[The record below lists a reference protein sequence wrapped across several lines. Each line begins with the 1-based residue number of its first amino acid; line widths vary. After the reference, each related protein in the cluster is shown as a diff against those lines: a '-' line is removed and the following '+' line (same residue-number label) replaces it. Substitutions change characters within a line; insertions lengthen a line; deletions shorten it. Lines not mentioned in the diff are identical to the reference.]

1 MILGL
6 ESSRY
11 AGDTETGLLLV
22 MVFLLS
28 FCMQVCD
35 SLSMR
40 PFILHSI
47 PKVYSSIHPSV
58 FKIQLRDLP
67 RLLCKTALFSKSL
80 HCRCTM
86 SLLMLM
92 HFWIL
97 TGTAWRA
104 LKNRALLRWTQML
117 QVSLNWN
124 ALHASLH
131 ILYWGL
137 CEMHSTMSNAQFRHQ
152 TAGQESRRSVGNK
165 FCLPVGYKG
174 IRLACFFVV
183 LVLFFLLYGHS
194 ATFDGLAFV
203 PFVSICAFVLGEVR
217 LLHFAK
223 H

>member
-1 MILGL
+1 MLVIPKLVC
-6 ESSRY
+6 Y
-11 AGDTETGLLLV
+11 LLW
-22 MVFLLS
+22 FS
-28 FCMQVCD
+28 FCLFVCKFVIVCLCVH
-35 SLSMR
+35 SSCT
-40 PFILHSI
+40 PSQKFI
-47 PKVYSSIHPSV
+47 PPSIHPDL
-58 FKIQLRDLP
+58 KIQLRDLP